1 MSIIKKEIILMA
13 KFGKRSTISE
23 NLNDFTICLLGEAGI
38 GKTSTIAEACEK
50 EFGSDGYMILDMGK
64 EQGMEALEGYTYETC
79 EDWKKFDEVT
89 KDVIKNKKADY
100 PDLKI
105 LVIDTL
111 DQFVEIMTPYVLKL
125 WNTENMGKKNFEPA
139 KTMNAA
145 WSGFGKADD
154 KLVELALNRVW
165 ELKKVGVNT
174 WFTGHVKMR
183 NKVDPLTQEE
193 YSVLSTDISQRI
205 FEGFKTKFHVIGIA
219 CIDRTIDIESTGR
232 KNIVTKK
239 EVTVSKVKDEKRKI
253 VFRDDN
259 YSIDSKSRLSE
270 IEPEIAL
277 DADELLRAL
286 KDAIKN
292 SKKKAGKTPVKSVR
306 SESNT
311 VPAVQEGD
319 IEEIPFEED
328 ILDET
333 ISESEPVSD
342 YPDNLDSVIRKMFK
356 ECTDSDLKASVREI
370 ISEYGKLND
379 VDREGLEKIYDML
392 K

>member
-1 MSIIKKEIILMA
+1 MA

-50 EFGSDGYMILDMGK
+50 EFGADGYMILDMGK

-89 KDVIKNKKADY
+89 KDIIKNKTTDY
-100 PDLKI
+100 PDLKV

-111 DQFVEIMTPYVLKL
+111 DQFVEIMTPYVINL
-125 WNTENMGKKNFEPA
+125 WNKENLGKKNFEPA

-219 CIDRTIDIESTGR
+219 CIDRTIDVESTGR

-239 EVTVSKVKDEKRKI
+239 EVTVSKVKEEKRKI

-259 YSIDSKSRLSE
+259 YSIDSKSRLSA

-292 SKKKAGKTPVKSVR
+292 SKKKAGSTPVK
-306 SESNT
+306 
-311 VPAVQEGD
+311 PAITKSTPTQTVQEEEVPFVEDNIDD
-319 IEEIPFEED
+319 IDTPATEETSSGYPED
-328 ILDET
+328 L
-333 ISESEPVSD
+333 
-342 YPDNLDSVIRKMFK
+342 NGVIRTMFK
-356 ECTDSDLKASVREI
+356 ECQDKELKSQVKSVI
-370 ISEYGKLND
+370 AEYGKLND
-379 VDREGLEKIYDML
+379 VDEDGLKKIYDMM

>member
-1 MSIIKKEIILMA
+1 MA

-89 KDVIKNKKADY
+89 KDIIKNKKTDY
-100 PDLKI
+100 PNLKI
-105 LVIDTL
+105 LVTDTL
-111 DQFVEIMTPYVLKL
+111 DQFVEIMTPYVIKL
-125 WNTENMGKKNFEPA
+125 WNAENMGKKNFEPA

-219 CIDRTIDIESTGR
+219 CIDRTIDVESTGR
-232 KNIVTKK
+232 RNIVTKK

-259 YSIDSKSRLSE
+259 YSIDSKSRLSA

-292 SKKKAGKTPVKSVR
+292 SKKKAGNTLVKSVV
-306 SESNT
+306 SEPNT
-311 VPAVQEGD
+311 NPTVQEED
-319 IEEIPFEED
+319 IEELPFEED
-328 ILDET
+328 VLDET
-333 ISESEPVSD
+333 EVEETVSE
-342 YPDNLDSVIRKMFK
+342 YPDNLDTVIRKMFK
-356 ECTDSDLKASVREI
+356 ECTDPDLKASVREV

-379 VDREGLEKIYDML
+379 VDREGLEKIYDMM

>member
-1 MSIIKKEIILMA
+1 MA

-50 EFGSDGYMILDMGK
+50 EFGADGYMILDMGK

-89 KDVIKNKKADY
+89 KDIIKNKTTDY
-100 PDLKI
+100 PDLKV

-111 DQFVEIMTPYVLKL
+111 DQFVEIMTPYVINL
-125 WNTENMGKKNFEPA
+125 WNKENLGKKNFEPA

-165 ELKKVGVNT
+165 ELKRVGVNT

-219 CIDRTIDIESTGR
+219 CIDRTIDVESTGR

-239 EVTVSKVKDEKRKI
+239 EVTVSKVKEEKRKI

-259 YSIDSKSRLSE
+259 YSIDSKSRLSA

-292 SKKKAGKTPVKSVR
+292 SKKKADSTPVKAATT
-306 SESNT
+306 EST
-311 VPAVQEGD
+311 PTPTAQEEEVPFAEDD
-319 IEEIPFEED
+319 IDDIDTPATEE
-328 ILDET
+328 T
-333 ISESEPVSD
+333 SSD
-342 YPDNLDSVIRKMFK
+342 YPEDLDGVIRTMFK
-356 ECTDSDLKASVREI
+356 ECKNADLKAKVKAVI
-370 ISEYGKLND
+370 AEYGKLND
-379 VDREGLEKIYDML
+379 VDEDGLKKIYDMM

>member
-1 MSIIKKEIILMA
+1 MA

-50 EFGSDGYMILDMGK
+50 EFGADGYMILDMGK

-89 KDVIKNKKADY
+89 KDIIKNKTTDY
-100 PDLKI
+100 PDLKV

-111 DQFVEIMTPYVLKL
+111 DQFVEIMTPYVINL
-125 WNTENMGKKNFEPA
+125 WNKENLGKKNFEPA

-219 CIDRTIDIESTGR
+219 CIDRTIDVESTGR

-239 EVTVSKVKDEKRKI
+239 EVTVSKVKEEKRKI

-259 YSIDSKSRLSE
+259 YSIDSKSRLSA

-292 SKKKAGKTPVKSVR
+292 SKKKAGSTPVKAETT
-306 SESNT
+306 EST
-311 VPAVQEGD
+311 PTPTAQEEVPFAEDD
-319 IEEIPFEED
+319 IDDIDTPATEEA
-328 ILDET
+328 
-333 ISESEPVSD
+333 SSD
-342 YPDNLDSVIRKMFK
+342 YPEDLDGVIRTMFK
-356 ECTDSDLKASVREI
+356 ECKNADLKAKVKAVI
-370 ISEYGKLND
+370 AEYGKLND
-379 VDREGLEKIYDML
+379 VDEDGLKKIYDMM

>member
-1 MSIIKKEIILMA
+1 MA

-50 EFGSDGYMILDMGK
+50 EFGADGYMILDMGK

-89 KDVIKNKKADY
+89 KDIIKNKTTDY
-100 PDLKI
+100 PDLKV

-111 DQFVEIMTPYVLKL
+111 DQFVEIMTPYVINL
-125 WNTENMGKKNFEPA
+125 WNKENLGKKNFEPA

-165 ELKKVGVNT
+165 ELKRVGVNT

-219 CIDRTIDIESTGR
+219 CIDRTIDVESTGR

-239 EVTVSKVKDEKRKI
+239 EVTVSKVKEEKRKI

-259 YSIDSKSRLSE
+259 YSIDSKSRLSA

-292 SKKKAGKTPVKSVR
+292 SKKKAGSTPVKASTT
-306 SESNT
+306 EST
-311 VPAVQEGD
+311 PTPTAQEEEVPFAEDD
-319 IEEIPFEED
+319 IDDIDTPATEE
-328 ILDET
+328 T
-333 ISESEPVSD
+333 SSD
-342 YPDNLDSVIRKMFK
+342 YPEDLDGVIRTMFK
-356 ECTDSDLKASVREI
+356 ECKNADLKAKVKAVI
-370 ISEYGKLND
+370 AEYGKLND
-379 VDREGLEKIYDML
+379 VDEDGLKKIYDMM

>member
-1 MSIIKKEIILMA
+1 
-13 KFGKRSTISE
+13 
-23 NLNDFTICLLGEAGI
+23 
-38 GKTSTIAEACEK
+38 
-50 EFGSDGYMILDMGK
+50 MILDMGK

-89 KDVIKNKKADY
+89 KDIIKNKTTDY
-100 PDLKI
+100 PDLKV

-111 DQFVEIMTPYVLKL
+111 DQFVEIMTPYVINL
-125 WNTENMGKKNFEPA
+125 WNKENLGKKNFEPA

-219 CIDRTIDIESTGR
+219 CIDRTIDVESTGR

-239 EVTVSKVKDEKRKI
+239 EVTVSKVKEEKRKI

-259 YSIDSKSRLSE
+259 YSIDSKSRLSA

-292 SKKKAGKTPVKSVR
+292 SKKKAGSTPVKPAITKSTPTQ
-306 SESNT
+306 T
-311 VPAVQEGD
+311 VHEEEVPFVEDNIDDIDTPAT
-319 IEEIPFEED
+319 EETSSGYPED
-328 ILDET
+328 L
-333 ISESEPVSD
+333 
-342 YPDNLDSVIRKMFK
+342 NGVIRTMFK
-356 ECTDSDLKASVREI
+356 ECKDADLKAKVKAVI
-370 ISEYGKLND
+370 AEYGKLND
-379 VDREGLEKIYDML
+379 VDEDGLKKIYDMM

>member
-1 MSIIKKEIILMA
+1 MGKY
-13 KFGKRSTISE
+13 GKRSTISE

-38 GKTSTIAEACEK
+38 GKTSTIAKACET
-50 EFGSDGYMILDMGK
+50 EFGPDGYMILDRGK

-79 EDWKKFDEVT
+79 EDWKKFDDVT
-89 KDVIKNKKADY
+89 KDIIRNKKTDY

-111 DQFVEIMTPYVLKL
+111 DQFVEIMCPYVIKL
-125 WNTENMGKKNFEPA
+125 WNTENMGKKGFEPA

-154 KLVELALNRVW
+154 KLVELALDRVW

-219 CIDRTIDIESTGR
+219 CIDRTINLEGTGR
-232 KNIVTKK
+232 KNIVTKQEIK
-239 EVTVSKVKDEKRKI
+239 MSKIKDEKRKI

-270 IEPEIAL
+270 IEPEIPL
-277 DADELLRAL
+277 DANELLRAL

-292 SKKKAGKTPVKSVR
+292 SKKKKSVEVTVNKA
-306 SESNT
+306 ESIAK
-311 VPAVQEGD
+311 VEPDLEP
-319 IEEIPFEED
+319 IEEDED
-328 ILDET
+328 IDDIPVEET
-333 ISESEPVSD
+333 VEPEETVVETSD
-342 YPDNLDSVIRKMFK
+342 YPEDLAAVIRTMFK
-356 ECTDSDLKASVREI
+356 ECTDKDKKASVRKVI
-370 ISEYGKLND
+370 AEYGKLND
-379 VDREGLEKIYDML
+379 VDEDGLKRIYDMMN
-392 K
+392 

>member
-1 MSIIKKEIILMA
+1 MA

-50 EFGSDGYMILDMGK
+50 EFGADGYIILDMGK

-89 KDVIKNKKADY
+89 KDIIKNKTTDY
-100 PDLKI
+100 PDLKV

-111 DQFVEIMTPYVLKL
+111 DQFVEIMTPYVINL
-125 WNTENMGKKNFEPA
+125 WNKENLGKKNFEPA

-219 CIDRTIDIESTGR
+219 CIDRTIDVESTGR

-239 EVTVSKVKDEKRKI
+239 EVTVSKVKEEKRKI

-259 YSIDSKSRLSE
+259 YSIDSKSRLSA

-292 SKKKAGKTPVKSVR
+292 SKKKAGSTPVK
-306 SESNT
+306 
-311 VPAVQEGD
+311 PAITKSTPTQTVQEEEVPFVEDNIDD
-319 IEEIPFEED
+319 IDTPATEETSSSYPED
-328 ILDET
+328 L
-333 ISESEPVSD
+333 
-342 YPDNLDSVIRKMFK
+342 NGVIRTMFK
-356 ECTDSDLKASVREI
+356 ECQDKELKSQVKSVI
-370 ISEYGKLND
+370 AEYGKLND
-379 VDREGLEKIYDML
+379 VDEDGLKKIYDMM

>member
-1 MSIIKKEIILMA
+1 MGKY
-13 KFGKRSTISE
+13 GKRSTISE

-50 EFGSDGYMILDMGK
+50 EFGAEGYMILDMGK

-79 EDWKKFDEVT
+79 ENWKKFDEVT
-89 KDVIKNKKADY
+89 KDILKNKKTDY
-100 PDLKI
+100 PDLKV

-111 DQFVEIMTPYVLKL
+111 DQFVEIMTPYVIKL

-154 KLVELALNRVW
+154 KLVELALNKVW

-219 CIDRTIDIESTGR
+219 CIDRTIDVESTGR
-232 KNIVTKK
+232 KYIVTK
-239 EVTVSKVKDEKRKI
+239 EDVTVNKVKEEKRKI

-270 IEPEIAL
+270 IEPEIQL
-277 DADELLRAL
+277 NADELLRAL

-292 SKKKAGKTPVKSVR
+292 SKKKSGNTPVKSNV
-306 SESNT
+306 SKSMEVEEQEDTPFDEDDVDDIDDNEATEDVKNT
-311 VPAVQEGD
+311 E
-319 IEEIPFEED
+319 
-328 ILDET
+328 
-333 ISESEPVSD
+333 SD
-342 YPDNLDSVIRKMFK
+342 YPDNLDAVIRKMYK
-356 ECTDSDLKASVREI
+356 ECNDAELKASVKNV

-379 VDREGLEKIYDML
+379 VDEDGLKRIYDMMN
-392 K
+392 

>member
-1 MSIIKKEIILMA
+1 MGKY
-13 KFGKRSTISE
+13 GKRSTISE

-38 GKTSTIAEACEK
+38 GKTSTIAKACET
-50 EFGSDGYMILDMGK
+50 EFGPDGYMILDMGK

-79 EDWKKFDEVT
+79 EDWKKFDDVT
-89 KDVIKNKKADY
+89 KDIIRNKKTDY

-111 DQFVEIMTPYVLKL
+111 DQFVEIMCPYVIKL
-125 WNTENMGKKNFEPA
+125 WNTENMGKKGFEPA

-145 WSGFGKADD
+145 WSSFGKADD
-154 KLVELALNRVW
+154 KLVELALDRVW

-219 CIDRTIDIESTGR
+219 CIDRTINLEGTGR
-232 KNIVTKK
+232 KNIVTKQEIK
-239 EVTVSKVKDEKRKI
+239 MSKIKDEKRKI

-270 IEPEIAL
+270 IEPEIPL
-277 DADELLRAL
+277 DANELLRAL

-292 SKKKAGKTPVKSVR
+292 SKKKKSVEVTVNNA
-306 SESNT
+306 ESIAK
-311 VPAVQEGD
+311 VEPDPEP
-319 IEEIPFEED
+319 IEEDED
-328 ILDET
+328 IDDIPVEET
-333 ISESEPVSD
+333 IAQEETATETSD
-342 YPDNLDSVIRKMFK
+342 YPDDLAAVIRTMFK
-356 ECTDSDLKASVREI
+356 ECTDKDKKANVRKVI
-370 ISEYGKLND
+370 AEYGKLND
-379 VDREGLEKIYDML
+379 VDENGLKRIYDMMN
-392 K
+392 

>member
-1 MSIIKKEIILMA
+1 MA

-50 EFGSDGYMILDMGK
+50 EFGADGYMILDMGK

-89 KDVIKNKKADY
+89 KDIIKNKTTDY
-100 PDLKI
+100 PDLKV

-111 DQFVEIMTPYVLKL
+111 DQFVEIMTPYVINL
-125 WNTENMGKKNFEPA
+125 WNKENLGKKNFEPA

-165 ELKKVGVNT
+165 ELKRVGVNT

-219 CIDRTIDIESTGR
+219 CIDRTIDVESTGR

-239 EVTVSKVKDEKRKI
+239 EVTVSKVKEEKRKI

-259 YSIDSKSRLSE
+259 YSIDSKSRLSA
-270 IEPEIAL
+270 IEPEVAL

-292 SKKKAGKTPVKSVR
+292 SKKKAGSTPVKAETT
-306 SESNT
+306 EST
-311 VPAVQEGD
+311 PTPTAQEEEVPFAEDD
-319 IEEIPFEED
+319 IDDIDTPATEEA
-328 ILDET
+328 
-333 ISESEPVSD
+333 SSD
-342 YPDNLDSVIRKMFK
+342 YPEDLDGVIRTMFK
-356 ECTDSDLKASVREI
+356 ECKDADLKAKVKAVI
-370 ISEYGKLND
+370 AEYGKLND
-379 VDREGLEKIYDML
+379 VDEDGLKKIYDMM

>member
-1 MSIIKKEIILMA
+1 MA

-89 KDVIKNKKADY
+89 KDIIKNKKADY

-311 VPAVQEGD
+311 VPAVQEED
-319 IEEIPFEED
+319 IKEVPFEED

-333 ISESEPVSD
+333 ISESETISE
-342 YPDNLDSVIRKMFK
+342 YPDNLDAVIRKMFK
-356 ECTDSDLKASVREI
+356 ECMDSDLKASVREV

-379 VDREGLEKIYDML
+379 VDREGLEKIYDMM

>member
-1 MSIIKKEIILMA
+1 MA

-50 EFGSDGYMILDMGK
+50 EFGADGYMILDMGK

-89 KDVIKNKKADY
+89 KDIIKNKTTDY
-100 PDLKI
+100 PDLKV

-111 DQFVEIMTPYVLKL
+111 DQFVEIMTPYVINL
-125 WNTENMGKKNFEPA
+125 WNKENLGKKNFEPA

-165 ELKKVGVNT
+165 ELKIVGVNT

-219 CIDRTIDIESTGR
+219 CIDRTIDVESTGR

-239 EVTVSKVKDEKRKI
+239 EVTVSKVKEEKRKI

-259 YSIDSKSRLSE
+259 YSIDSKSRLSA

-292 SKKKAGKTPVKSVR
+292 SKKKAGSTPVKAATT
-306 SESNT
+306 EST
-311 VPAVQEGD
+311 PTPTAQEEEVPFAEDD
-319 IEEIPFEED
+319 IDDIDTPATEE
-328 ILDET
+328 T
-333 ISESEPVSD
+333 SSD
-342 YPDNLDSVIRKMFK
+342 YPEDLDGVIRTMFK
-356 ECTDSDLKASVREI
+356 ECKNADLKAKVKAVI
-370 ISEYGKLND
+370 AEYGKLND
-379 VDREGLEKIYDML
+379 VDEDGLKKIYDMM

>member
-1 MSIIKKEIILMA
+1 MGKY
-13 KFGKRSTISE
+13 GKRSTISE

-38 GKTSTIAEACEK
+38 GKTSTIAKACET
-50 EFGSDGYMILDMGK
+50 EFGPDGYMILDMGK

-79 EDWKKFDEVT
+79 EDWKKFDDVT
-89 KDVIKNKKADY
+89 KDIIRNKKTDY

-111 DQFVEIMTPYVLKL
+111 DQFVEIMCPYVIKL
-125 WNTENMGKKNFEPA
+125 WNTENMGKKGFELA

-145 WSGFGKADD
+145 WFGFGKADD
-154 KLVELALNRVW
+154 KLVELALDRVW

-219 CIDRTIDIESTGR
+219 CIDRTINLEGTGR
-232 KNIVTKK
+232 KNIVTKQEIK
-239 EVTVSKVKDEKRKI
+239 MSKIKDEKRKI

-270 IEPEIAL
+270 IEPEIPL
-277 DADELLRAL
+277 DANELLRAL

-292 SKKKAGKTPVKSVR
+292 SKKKKSVEVTVNNA
-306 SESNT
+306 ESIAK
-311 VPAVQEGD
+311 VEPDPEP
-319 IEEIPFEED
+319 IEEDED
-328 ILDET
+328 IDDIPVEET
-333 ISESEPVSD
+333 IAQEETATETSD
-342 YPDNLDSVIRKMFK
+342 YPDDLAAVIRTMFK
-356 ECTDSDLKASVREI
+356 ECTDKDKKANVRKVI
-370 ISEYGKLND
+370 AEYGKLND
-379 VDREGLEKIYDML
+379 VDENGLKRIYDMMN
-392 K
+392 

>member
-1 MSIIKKEIILMA
+1 MA

-50 EFGSDGYMILDMGK
+50 EFGADGYMILDMGK

-89 KDVIKNKKADY
+89 KDIIKNKTTDY
-100 PDLKI
+100 PDLKV

-111 DQFVEIMTPYVLKL
+111 DQFVEIMTPYVINL
-125 WNTENMGKKNFEPA
+125 WNKENLGKKNFEPA

-219 CIDRTIDIESTGR
+219 CIDRTIDVESTGR

-239 EVTVSKVKDEKRKI
+239 EVTVSKVKEEKRKI

-259 YSIDSKSRLSE
+259 YSIDSKSRLSA

-292 SKKKAGKTPVKSVR
+292 SKKKAGSTPVK
-306 SESNT
+306 
-311 VPAVQEGD
+311 PAITKSTPTQTVQEEEVPFVEDNIDD
-319 IEEIPFEED
+319 IDTPATEETSSGYPED
-328 ILDET
+328 L
-333 ISESEPVSD
+333 
-342 YPDNLDSVIRKMFK
+342 NGVIRTMFK
-356 ECTDSDLKASVREI
+356 ECKDVDLKAKVKAVI
-370 ISEYGKLND
+370 AEYGKLND
-379 VDREGLEKIYDML
+379 VDEDGLKKIYDMM

>member
-1 MSIIKKEIILMA
+1 MGKY
-13 KFGKRSTISE
+13 GKRSTISE

-38 GKTSTIAEACEK
+38 GKTSTIAKACET
-50 EFGSDGYMILDMGK
+50 EFGPDGYMILDMGK

-79 EDWKKFDEVT
+79 EDWKKFDDVT
-89 KDVIKNKKADY
+89 KDIIRNKKTDY

-111 DQFVEIMTPYVLKL
+111 DQFVEIMCPYVIKL
-125 WNTENMGKKNFEPA
+125 WNTENMGKKGFEPA

-154 KLVELALNRVW
+154 KLVELALDRVW

-219 CIDRTIDIESTGR
+219 CIDRTINLEGTGR
-232 KNIVTKK
+232 KNIVTKQEIK
-239 EVTVSKVKDEKRKI
+239 MSKIKDEKRKI

-270 IEPEIAL
+270 IEPEIPL
-277 DADELLRAL
+277 DANELLRAL

-292 SKKKAGKTPVKSVR
+292 SKKKKSVEVTVNKA
-306 SESNT
+306 ESIAK
-311 VPAVQEGD
+311 VEPDLEP
-319 IEEIPFEED
+319 IEEDED
-328 ILDET
+328 IDDIPVEET
-333 ISESEPVSD
+333 VEPEETVVETSD
-342 YPDNLDSVIRKMFK
+342 YPEDLAAVIRTMFK
-356 ECTDSDLKASVREI
+356 ECTDKDKKADEDGLKR
-370 ISEYGKLND
+370 
-379 VDREGLEKIYDML
+379 IYDMMN
-392 K
+392 

>member
-1 MSIIKKEIILMA
+1 MA

-50 EFGSDGYMILDMGK
+50 EFGADGYMILDMGK

-89 KDVIKNKKADY
+89 KDIIKNKTTDY
-100 PDLKI
+100 PDLKV

-111 DQFVEIMTPYVLKL
+111 DQFVEIMTPYVINL
-125 WNTENMGKKNFEPA
+125 WNKENLGKKNFEPA

-165 ELKKVGVNT
+165 ELKRVGVNT

-219 CIDRTIDIESTGR
+219 CIDRTIDVESTGR

-239 EVTVSKVKDEKRKI
+239 EVTVSKVKEEKRKI

-259 YSIDSKSRLSE
+259 YSIDSKSRLSA

-292 SKKKAGKTPVKSVR
+292 SKKKAGSTPVKPATTESTPTPTAQEEKVPFAEDDIDDIDTSVT
-306 SESNT
+306 EETSN
-311 VPAVQEGD
+311 
-319 IEEIPFEED
+319 
-328 ILDET
+328 
-333 ISESEPVSD
+333 D
-342 YPDNLDSVIRKMFK
+342 YPEDLDGVIRTMFK
-356 ECTDSDLKASVREI
+356 ECKDADLKAKVKAVI
-370 ISEYGKLND
+370 AEYGKLND
-379 VDREGLEKIYDML
+379 VDEDGLKKIYDMM

>member
-1 MSIIKKEIILMA
+1 MA

-50 EFGSDGYMILDMGK
+50 EFGADGYMILDMGK

-89 KDVIKNKKADY
+89 KDIIKNKTTDY
-100 PDLKI
+100 PDLKV

-111 DQFVEIMTPYVLKL
+111 DQFVEIMTPYVINL
-125 WNTENMGKKNFEPA
+125 WNKENLGKKNFEPA

-219 CIDRTIDIESTGR
+219 CIDRTIDVESTGR

-239 EVTVSKVKDEKRKI
+239 EVTVSKVKEEKRKI

-259 YSIDSKSRLSE
+259 YSIDSKSRLSA

-277 DADELLRAL
+277 DAD
-286 KDAIKN
+286 
-292 SKKKAGKTPVKSVR
+292 
-306 SESNT
+306 
-311 VPAVQEGD
+311 
-319 IEEIPFEED
+319 
-328 ILDET
+328 
-333 ISESEPVSD
+333 
-342 YPDNLDSVIRKMFK
+342 
-356 ECTDSDLKASVREI
+356 DLI
-370 ISEYGKLND
+370 
-379 VDREGLEKIYDML
+379 
-392 K
+392 

>member
-1 MSIIKKEIILMA
+1 MA

-50 EFGSDGYMILDMGK
+50 EFGADGYMILDMGK

-89 KDVIKNKKADY
+89 KDIIKNKTTDY
-100 PDLKI
+100 PDLKV

-111 DQFVEIMTPYVLKL
+111 DQFVEIMTPYVINL
-125 WNTENMGKKNFEPA
+125 WNKENLGKKNFEPA

-165 ELKKVGVNT
+165 ELKRVGVNT

-219 CIDRTIDIESTGR
+219 CIDRTIDVESTGR

-239 EVTVSKVKDEKRKI
+239 EVTVSKVKEEKRKI

-259 YSIDSKSRLSE
+259 YSIDSKSRLSA

-292 SKKKAGKTPVKSVR
+292 SKKKAGSTPVKAATT
-306 SESNT
+306 EST
-311 VPAVQEGD
+311 PTPTAQEEEVPFAEDD
-319 IEEIPFEED
+319 IDDIDTPATEE
-328 ILDET
+328 T
-333 ISESEPVSD
+333 SSD
-342 YPDNLDSVIRKMFK
+342 YPEDLDGVIRTMFK
-356 ECTDSDLKASVREI
+356 ECKNADLKAKVKAVI
-370 ISEYGKLND
+370 AEYGKLND
-379 VDREGLEKIYDML
+379 VDEDGLKKIYDMM

>member
-1 MSIIKKEIILMA
+1 MA
-13 KFGKRSTISE
+13 KYGKRSSISE

-50 EFGSDGYMILDMGK
+50 EFGSEGYMILDMGK
-64 EQGMEALEGYTYETC
+64 EQGMEALEGYSYETC
-79 EDWKKFDEVT
+79 EDWKKFDNVT
-89 KDVIKNKKADY
+89 KDIIKNKDSDY
-100 PDLKI
+100 TDLKVI
-105 LVIDTL
+105 VIDTL
-111 DQFVEIMTPYVLKL
+111 DQFVEIMTPYVIKL

-183 NKVDPLTQEE
+183 NKIDPLTQEE

-239 EVTVSKVKDEKRKI
+239 DVTVSKVKEEKRKI

-259 YSIDSKSRLSE
+259 YSIDSKSRLAA
-270 IEPEIAL
+270 IEPEIPL

-292 SKKKAGKTPVKSVR
+292 SKKKSGNTPKKP
-306 SESNT
+306 T
-311 VPAVQEGD
+311 P
-319 IEEIPFEED
+319 IKEEKVVV
-328 ILDET
+328 
-333 ISESEPVSD
+333 SEPIEDDIDDIDAPVEEEVVETST
-342 YPDNLDSVIRKMFK
+342 YPDNLDAVIRKMYK
-356 ECTDSDLKASVREI
+356 ECKDAELKASVKNVI
-370 ISEYGKLND
+370 AEYGKLND
-379 VDREGLEKIYDML
+379 VDEDGLKRIYDMMN
-392 K
+392 